1 MMGTVGQALRLSHP
15 KRMTMPETKTK
26 TAGVQDVVVD
36 VIDGVRLYGRHTAKN
51 TLTLNASDRDRAPIE
66 RIAAL
71 LHRKGYAV
79 KRATFVLD
87 AKTHYDLEATW
98 VSDGEPPYTKPE

>member
-1 MMGTVGQALRLSHP
+1 
-15 KRMTMPETKTK
+15 MPETK
-26 TAGVQDVVVD
+26 AQPASVQDVVID
-36 VIDGVRLYGRHTAKN
+36 VIDGVRLYGRRTAKN
-51 TLTLNASDRDRAPIE
+51 TLTLNASDREQAPIE
-66 RIAAL
+66 RIAAM

-98 VSDGEPPYTKPE
+98 VGEGDNPYHVPE

>member
-1 MMGTVGQALRLSHP
+1 
-15 KRMTMPETKTK
+15 MPETKAES
-26 TAGVQDVVVD
+26 AGVQDVVID
-36 VIDGVRLYGRHTAKN
+36 VIDGVRLYGRRTAKN
-51 TLTLNASDRDRAPIE
+51 TLTLNASDREQAPIE
-66 RIAAL
+66 RIAGM

-98 VSDGEPPYTKPE
+98 VGEGDSPYRVPD

>member
-1 MMGTVGQALRLSHP
+1 
-15 KRMTMPETKTK
+15 MPETKPESAT
-26 TAGVQDVVVD
+26 VQDVVVD
-36 VIDGVRLYGRHTAKN
+36 VIDGVRLYGRRTAKN
-51 TLTLNASDRDRAPIE
+51 TLTLNASDRERAPIE
-66 RIAAL
+66 RIAAM

-98 VSDGEPPYTKPE
+98 VAEGASPYSVDGKQ

>member
-1 MMGTVGQALRLSHP
+1 
-15 KRMTMPETKTK
+15 MPETKPK
-26 TAGVQDVVVD
+26 PAGVQEVVVD
-36 VIDGVRLYGRHTAKN
+36 VIDGVRLYGRRTAQN
-51 TLTLNASDRDRAPIE
+51 TLTLNASDRERAPIE
-66 RIAAL
+66 RIATT

-98 VSDGEPPYTKPE
+98 VGEGEPPYAMPE